1 MFYLKMVT
9 LFGWAL
15 HYFNKRKYQRL
26 NIKSSQIK
34 ESCPF
39 GNELSVQE
47 RSDFTGGEVQ
57 RT

>member
-1 MFYLKMVT
+1 MVT